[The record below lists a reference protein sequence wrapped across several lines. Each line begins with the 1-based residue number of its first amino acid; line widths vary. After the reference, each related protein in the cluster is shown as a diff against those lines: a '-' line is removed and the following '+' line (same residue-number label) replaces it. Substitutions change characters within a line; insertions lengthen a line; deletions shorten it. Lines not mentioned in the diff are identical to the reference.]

1 MDEEV
6 SIIDS
11 NTRNEKV
18 RNFFINNKK
27 KIISMVIILLIV
39 LVGAYSFDSYKNNKH
54 KEIILRWE
62 RIINLI
68 SITSR

>member
-1 MDEEV
+1 MDEDI

-27 KIISMVIILLIV
+27 KLFQYSNYIIV
-39 LVGAYSFDSYKNNKH
+39 LIGAYQF
-54 KEIILRWE
+54 
-62 RIINLI
+62 
-68 SITSR
+68 